1 MKKIFLNTMSLLA
14 AVALLTSCMDTMDDK
29 ADIDAA
35 YNNPS
40 QMTSTGVTLV
50 NAEVKSYKRIDMQ
63 GSITNLDNV
72 IEMGFLVGTS
82 PDMSGALSFD
92 ATDYSKVTVN
102 PSEEGWYE
110 EVATPKEV
118 VENPD
123 DAYDYTYVLT
133 EDTEIDPKKEYYYDA
148 GNTPVSPYKE
158 GWYVEDG
165 KTTYKLSTD
174 TEIDSEK
181 TYYEQSFLDSFAL
194 SANTLQGGTTYYVCA
209 YAQTPSGIATSEVM
223 QLTTPETPIF
233 DISGYYFVDE
243 YILDEEDFET
253 WYPNGRYWL
262 YIDADPDDPT
272 ALVVYNLFGL
282 CDMFGGLEG
291 IDAIY
296 DPDEQ
301 MVYIASGSATGY
313 SYGAYG
319 GISVRGINSS
329 ISAYTPYIEFEFT
342 PKGGFLN
349 SSVCIMA
356 VSAGR
361 LSDYTYFEME
371 HMTDTDVEEIFG
383 SAKARTY
390 APFAHKTLTL
400 K

>member
-1 MKKIFLNTMSLLA
+1 MSLLA

-40 QMTSTGVTLV
+40 QVTSTGVTLV
-50 NAEVKSYKRIDMQ
+50 SAEVKSYKRIDMQ

-82 PDMSGALSFD
+82 PDMSGAISID
-92 ATDYSKVTVN
+92 ATDYSEIIVN
-102 PSEEGWYE
+102 PSERGWYE

-123 DAYDYTYVLT
+123 DDTDYSYVLS
-133 EDTEIDPKKEYYYDA
+133 EDTEFDPSKNYFYDA

-174 TEIDSEK
+174 TEIDPE
-181 TYYEQSFLDSFAL
+181 TDYYMQSFPEAFAL

-209 YAQTPSGIATSEVM
+209 YALTPSGIATSEVM

-233 DISGYYFVDE
+233 DISGYYFVNE
-243 YILDEEDFET
+243 YILDEDDMET
-253 WYPNGRYWL
+253 WNYNGLYWL

-272 ALVVYNLFGL
+272 ALIMYNLFGL
-282 CDMFGGLEG
+282 CDIFGGFEG
-291 IDAIY
+291 VDAIY

-313 SYGAYG
+313 TYGAYG
-319 GISVRGINSS
+319 NIMLRGVNAS

-342 PKGGFLN
+342 PKGGFLD
-349 SSVCIMA
+349 SSICFMG

-371 HMTDTDVEEIFG
+371 HMTDADVEEIFG
-383 SAKARTY
+383 SAKPRTY
-390 APFAHKTLTL
+390 APFVRSPKSFTL